1 MLASR
6 FLAAALLIGGL
17 TFASEAAA
25 EDVAAAK
32 ALFSEGLELM
42 QAGNFE
48 KGCPALRE
56 SYRLDPRIGTLFTL
70 AECEAKWGRI
80 ATAVAHYS
88 NFLTQVAAM
97 PQGQRIKQK
106 EREKIAQDK
115 KDELSPQVP
124 ELTLKL
130 PADAPQG
137 TVVKRNGVTLAAPSM
152 GVALPVDPGEHVIT
166 TQAPGGEVTETK
178 VTIEKGKQV
187 TVDLVVAPPEPG
199 AETPGGG
206 GVGAGSGSAGG
217 PSGGTP
223 AESGSGQRIA
233 AFIVGGV
240 GVAGLAVGGIMGGL
254 ALAKRGELDKQGC
267 FDDGLCARGPGV
279 QDTIDQAR
287 LFGWVSTVGFGVG
300 AVGLGVATVLL
311 LTGPSAPDSTG
322 RAAPPARQARPATW
336 MKAGV
341 IAAGPQGAMFGVQGG
356 F

>member
-6 FLAAALLIGGL
+6 FLAAALLAGGL
-17 TFASEAAA
+17 TFVRGAAA

-32 ALFSEGLELM
+32 ALFSEGLEHM
-42 QAGNFE
+42 QAGNYE

-70 AECEAKWGRI
+70 AECEARWGRI

-97 PQGQRIKQK
+97 PQGQRIKQR
-106 EREKIAQDK
+106 EREKIAREK

-130 PADAPQG
+130 PADVPQG
-137 TVVKRNGVTLAAPSM
+137 TVVKRNGVTLAAPSL

-178 VTIEKGKQV
+178 ISIEEGQTL
-187 TVDLVVAPPEPG
+187 TVDLVVAPPPPG
-199 AETPGGG
+199 VEVPAGGG
-206 GVGAGSGSAGG
+206 AGAGAGSGSGTDVGG
-217 PSGGTP
+217 GAPVD
-223 AESGSGQRIA
+223 SGSGQRIA

-254 ALAKRGELDKQGC
+254 ALAKRGKLADQGC
-267 FDDGLCARGPGV
+267 FDQETCNPGGTAADDLE
-279 QDTIDQAR
+279 QGK

-300 AVGLGVATVLL
+300 VAGLGVATVLL
-311 LTGPSAPDSTG
+311 LTAPSAPETTG
-322 RAAPPARQARPATW
+322 RAAPPRRGRW
-336 MKAGV
+336 MTAGV
-341 IAAGPQGAMFGVQGG
+341 LEAGPAGALLGVRGG
-356 F
+356 W